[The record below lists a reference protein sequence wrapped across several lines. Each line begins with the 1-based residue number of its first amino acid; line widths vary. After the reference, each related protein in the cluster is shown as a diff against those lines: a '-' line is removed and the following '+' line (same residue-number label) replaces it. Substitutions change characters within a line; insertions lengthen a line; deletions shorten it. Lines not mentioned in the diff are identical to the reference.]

1 MQHFKEP
8 DAARVSNVSWKVFAS
23 PGKIDGVGELCG

>member
-8 DAARVSNVSWKVFAS
+8 DAARASNVSWKVFAS